1 MTHAEAQPQRRF
13 GGWRA
18 LLVAALLTCVLA
30 LYNHFPLTYSDS
42 GNYLDNARDLLR
54 GHRPWF
60 FFRPLTYG
68 VFLMPFATPFT
79 LWLLP
84 VAQGFII
91 AAAVELALRA
101 AL

>member
-1 MTHAEAQPQRRF
+1 MSRSEETSERPLR
-13 GGWRA
+13 GWWP
-18 LLVAALLTCVLA
+18 LLFAALLTCVLA

-68 VFLMPFATPFT
+68 VFLMPFARSFT
-79 LWLLP
+79 VWLLP
-84 VAQGFII
+84 AAQGLLL
-91 AAAVELALRA
+91 VGVVDLALRS
-101 AL
+101 